1 MVKDLNQLNIVVI
14 IPARGG
20 SKGIPDKNIVDLCGH
35 PLISWSIKQAYNSKY
50 VSSVWVS
57 SDDENILNVS
67 LKYGAKVIKRPKYLA
82 SDTSSSESAWIHS
95 IDYLISQKIE
105 VDLVVG
111 LQATSP
117 IRGIHDID
125 NAISRYF
132 QNNYD
137 SLLSV
142 SELEDYFIWGINSDE
157 ELVPLN
163 YDTSARK
170 PRQQISKSY
179 LENGSLYIFKPS
191 LLKKTKNR
199 LAGKVGMY
207 LMEKYK
213 SFQIDSEEDLKICS
227 GLIKE
232 FKII

>member
-1 MVKDLNQLNIVVI
+1 MKDLTKLNIVVI

-20 SKGIPDKNIVDLCGH
+20 SKGIPNKNIIDLCGH
-35 PLISWSIKQAYNSKY
+35 PLISWSINQANNSNY
-50 VSSVWVS
+50 VSSVWVT
-57 SDDENILNVS
+57 SDDENILNIS
-67 LKYGAKVIKRPKYLA
+67 LKYGAKVIKRPKCLA

-95 IDYLISQKIE
+95 IDYLVSQKIE
-105 VDLVVG
+105 VDLIVG

-117 IRGIHDID
+117 IRGINDID
-125 NAISRYF
+125 NAIFKYF
-132 QNNYD
+132 QNDYD

-142 SELEDYFIWGINSDE
+142 AELEDYFIWGINSDKE
-157 ELVPLN
+157 FAPLN

-170 PRQQISKSY
+170 PRQQISKSF
-179 LENGSLYIFKPS
+179 LENGSIYIFKPS

-207 LMEKYK
+207 LMEKHK
-213 SFQIDSEEDLKICS
+213 SFQIDGEEDLKICS

-232 FKII
+232 FKIRQ